1 MSRKPRLILSKQALA
16 TNYQRLRSF
25 SGKADCA
32 ASIKANAYG
41 VGIDFAAP
49 VLWEAGCR
57 TFFVAYLDEAIALR
71 ALVPDAAIYVFHG

>member
-16 TNYQRLRSF
+16 ANYRRLVRF
-25 SGKADCA
+25 SGEAECA

-49 VLWEAGCR
+49 VLWEAG
-57 TFFVAYLDEAIALR
+57 
-71 ALVPDAAIYVFHG
+71 